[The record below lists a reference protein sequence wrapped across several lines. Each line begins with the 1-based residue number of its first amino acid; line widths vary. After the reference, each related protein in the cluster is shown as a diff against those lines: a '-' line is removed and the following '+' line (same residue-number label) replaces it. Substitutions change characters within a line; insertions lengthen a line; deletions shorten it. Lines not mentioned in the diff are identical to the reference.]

1 MSVALELPPEVSA
14 LGLLIGLLTETDGT
28 TTLQPGWFENPQP
41 YLASADQRLG
51 SLADL
56 IAAALPPATGTAS
69 PPPVFS
75 GAQWY
80 AIPDLTGNGAT
91 PFCLVA
97 PGPGTT
103 SGEIGLGVLY
113 TTTAGKLTV
122 EAYGYLPL
130 VEYTAGGAEIVTAS
144 TAHPTQLGV
153 RAVMTDGSPFVVDP
167 GQPDQVTFT
176 AMSAATSLYLNSS
189 AYGQSPLPTFFTLT
203 FEDLDGTG
211 RDDVHHS
218 MADLLEPAIDAR
230 IADVLLQ
237 ASTWLR
243 TYIGDAPI
251 TVGDILVAGHFVAV
265 DDKGNYQVSLAEIEG
280 HSAEDVVLSFVFGA
294 IEALA
299 DSDMP
304 YAAIELPG
312 GGLYFVAREN
322 GDGTT
327 DYGIR
332 LALTITATG
341 GDAASGTPGV
351 DVMLGSWLTGE
362 TDATSWVARS
372 TGKNPNTLAEP
383 GLNVYL
389 LHQGRDLT
397 DVTFAPSFAISSVG
411 VNVHGAAPGK
421 PLVDVEGVTIGGV
434 ELRAY
439 LDEHSGWTLGAA
451 ARVDDVGIPLGPNFN
466 QATGSTATNPV
477 AQNLLA
483 SGSSQSGSGPA
494 AGGDMQPV
502 NPALSLSGAWV
513 EGSPF
518 AFQLYDATGAAAEQ
532 VMLPV
537 QRSLGP
543 LTVQRLGA
551 GWVQSTHELS
561 LLLDAGVEVGALSVG
576 LTGLSVGIPVKTPG
590 DFSKYD
596 LDLQGLGIEFEAG
609 EVELSAA
616 LVKVPPSTGSTPPR
630 DYTEYDG
637 EALIKAGT
645 FEIAAIGSYAHA
657 VTNGDGY
664 TSLFVFAV
672 LDADLGG
679 PPFFYVTGVAAGFGY
694 NRQLLLPDMSSVT
707 TFPLVEAASDP
718 TKLGATK
725 NPDGSWQMPNP
736 AQALEHIDRYVPP
749 QRGAYWLTAGVRFT
763 SFDLIDSTALLAVEF
778 GNELEIALLGVSSI
792 SLPPPPAPGAGA
804 PATRFAYAELGI
816 EVKLLPSQG
825 QFSATAILTSNSFV
839 LDPACKLTGGFAFY
853 VWFGSNEHAGQFV
866 LTLGGYHPDFHP
878 PAYYPQVPRLGF
890 DWPMTGDVTVSGQAY
905 FALTPSAVMAGG
917 ALQILFA
924 SGDLKAWLTAH
935 MDALIEWAPFHYELG
950 IGISIGVSYRLHL
963 LFVTVTLSFEL
974 GADLEIWGPPTGGSV
989 HVELFVVSFTVGFGA
1004 PRQDAPGP
1012 LPWTN
1017 DDGTGFAQTLLPHS
1031 TPAPSQPQE
1040 HRAMLAAGAPAAT
1053 VAAATSQPSGVLTIR
1068 PTGGVITSFMDGPA
1082 TVYVVRPSAFTFAV
1096 TTTIPATEVDLEAPA
1111 GTPPTVVTPSASD
1124 YFVALR
1130 PMKATLSESILSV
1143 TVHDDDHQRVV
1154 AFADEFT
1161 YQPAVTGV
1169 PAAKFGKPLAD
1180 GEDPKMNELLDGRL
1194 LGVRKVTPKGPALTP
1209 AGADALSM
1217 DVDATFSYGRVD
1229 PTGAD
1234 HLPLAPGAPA
1244 PRKPPAVDTAAEFST
1259 VKSTLMNS
1267 NVVTNRGEV
1276 FAALQTLGVDAGT
1289 NGDLTGFA
1297 TDPGAYLTDDPL
1309 LYVAS

>member
-1 MSVALELPPEVSA
+1 VSVDLDFPPEVSA
-14 LGLLIGLLTETDGT
+14 LGLLIGLLTESGT
-28 TTLQPGWFENPQP
+28 TTTLNDDWFGNPEP
-41 YLASADQRLG
+41 YLASANKRLG

-69 PPPVFS
+69 PPPVFTD
-75 GAQWY
+75 AQWY
-80 AIPDLTGNGAT
+80 AIPDPTGNGTT

-97 PGPGTT
+97 PAAGST

-113 TTTAGKLTV
+113 TTTAGKLTI

-130 VEYTAGGAEIVTAS
+130 VDYTPDGAKIVTTNSAN
-144 TAHPTQLGV
+144 PTQLGV
-153 RAVMTDGSPFVVDP
+153 RAVMTDGSPFVVDS
-167 GQPDQVTFT
+167 GKPDQVTFT
-176 AMSAATSLYLNSS
+176 AMSAATDLYLNSS
-189 AYGQSPLPTFFTLT
+189 AYSQSPLPTFFTLT
-203 FEDLDGTG
+203 FEKLNGG
-211 RDDVHHS
+211 ADDVHHS
-218 MADLLEPAIDAR
+218 MADLLQPEIDAR

-237 ASTWLR
+237 ASTWLG
-243 TYIGDAPI
+243 TYIGDAPV
-251 TVGDILVAGHFVAV
+251 TVGNILVAGQFLTT
-265 DDKGNYQVSLAEIEG
+265 DDKGNYQLSLASIEG
-280 HSAEDVVLSFVFGA
+280 HSAEDIVLWFVIGA

-299 DSDMP
+299 DADVP

-322 GDGTT
+322 DDGTT

-341 GDAASGTPGV
+341 GDAASGKPGV
-351 DVMLGSWLTGE
+351 DLMLGSWLTGE

-372 TGKNPNTLAEP
+372 TGKNPDTLAEP

-389 LHQGRDLT
+389 LHQGNDPT
-397 DVTFAPSFAISSVG
+397 DVSFAPSFAISSVG

-421 PLVDVEGVTIGGV
+421 PLVNVEGVTIGGV

-439 LDEHSGWTLGAA
+439 LDEHSGWTIGAA
-451 ARVDDVGIPLGPNFN
+451 ARVDDVGIPLGPNFT
-466 QATGSTATNPV
+466 QATGSTSTNPV

-494 AGGDMQPV
+494 AGGDQQPV
-502 NPALSLSGAWV
+502 NPTLSLSGAWV
-513 EGSPF
+513 ENSPF
-518 AFQLYDATGAAAEQ
+518 VFQLYDATGAAAEQ

-561 LLLDAGVEVGALSVG
+561 LLLDAGVEVGTLSVD
-576 LTGLSVGIPVKTPG
+576 LTGLSVGIPVKAPS
-590 DFSKYD
+590 DFSQYD
-596 LDLQGLGIEFEAG
+596 LDLQGLGITFEAG

-616 LVKVPPSTGSTPPR
+616 LVKVPPTSTAG
-630 DYTEYDG
+630 YTEYDG
-637 EALIKAGT
+637 EALIKAGS
-645 FEIAAIGSYAHA
+645 FELVAIGSYAHA

-664 TSLFVFAV
+664 TSLFVFGV

-679 PPFFYVTGVAAGFGY
+679 PPFFYVTGVAAGFGF

-725 NPDGSWQMPNP
+725 NPDGSWTMPNP
-736 AQALEHIDRYVPP
+736 AQALSHIDQYVPP
-749 QRGAYWLTAGVRFT
+749 QRGAYWLSAGVRFT
-763 SFDLIDSTALLAVEF
+763 SFDLINSTALLVVEF
-778 GNELEIALLGVSSI
+778 GNELEIALLGVSAI
-792 SLPPPPAPGAGA
+792 SLPPPPAPGAEA
-804 PATRFAYAELGI
+804 PATRYAYAELGI
-816 EVKLLPSQG
+816 EIKVLPSQG
-825 QFSATAILTSNSFV
+825 EFSATAILTSNSFV

-853 VWFGSNEHAGQFV
+853 VWFGDNEHAGQFV

-878 PAYYPQVPRLGF
+878 PAYFPQVPRLGF
-890 DWPMTGDVTVSGQAY
+890 DWPMGGDVTVSGQAY

-917 ALQILFA
+917 ALEVLFD

-935 MDALIEWAPFHYELG
+935 MDALIEWAPFHYEIG

-974 GADLEIWGPPTGGSV
+974 GADLEIWGPPTGGTV
-989 HVELFVVSFTVGFGA
+989 HVELYVVSFTVGFGA
-1004 PRQDAPGP
+1004 DRQGPPGP

-1031 TPAPSQPQE
+1031 SPSSSSQPQE
-1040 HRAMLAAGAPAAT
+1040 RAMLAGAAPMAAPAT
-1053 VAAATSQPSGVLTIR
+1053 TSQPSGVFTIA

-1096 TTTIPATEVDLEAPA
+1096 TTTIPATEVDLEGPT
-1111 GTPPTVVTPSASD
+1111 GTPPTVVTPTAKD
-1124 YFVALR
+1124 YFVAIR
-1130 PMKATLSESILSV
+1130 PMKATLSKSILSV
-1143 TVHDDDHQRVV
+1143 TVNDDDHKKVV
-1154 AFADEFT
+1154 TFADDFT
-1161 YQPAVTGV
+1161 YQPTLAGV
-1169 PAAKFGKPLAD
+1169 PAAKFGQPLAD
-1180 GEDPKMNELLDGRL
+1180 DEDPKMNELLDGRL
-1194 LGVRKVTPKGPALTP
+1194 LGVKNVTPKGPTLTP

-1217 DVDATFSYGRVD
+1217 DVDTTFTYDTVD
-1229 PTGAD
+1229 QTDAD
-1234 HLPLAPGAPA
+1234 HLPLARGAMA
-1244 PRKPPAVDTAAEFST
+1244 PQKPPVVDTATEFST
-1259 VKSTLMNS
+1259 VKSTLMNA

-1276 FAALQTLGVDAGT
+1276 FGALQTLGVDAGT
-1289 NGDLTGFA
+1289 NGALSTFA
-1297 TDPGAYLTDDPL
+1297 ADPGAYLTDDPL

>member
-1 MSVALELPPEVSA
+1 VSVALELPPEVSA

-28 TTLQPGWFENPQP
+28 TTLQPSWFENPQP
-41 YLASADQRLG
+41 YFASADQRLG
-51 SLADL
+51 TLADL

-69 PPPVFS
+69 PPPVFT

-80 AIPDLTGNGAT
+80 AIPDPTGNGTT

-130 VEYTAGGAEIVTAS
+130 VDYTGNGAEIVTTS

-167 GQPDQVTFT
+167 GQSDQVTFT
-176 AMSAATSLYLNSS
+176 AMSAATDLYLNAS
-189 AYGQSPLPTFFTLT
+189 AYSQSPLPTFFTLT
-203 FEDLDGTG
+203 FEDFNGTG
-211 RDDVHHS
+211 QNDVHHS

-251 TVGDILVAGHFVAV
+251 TVGDILVAGHFLAV
-265 DDKGNYQVSLAEIEG
+265 DDKGNYQVSLANIEG
-280 HSAEDVVLSFVFGA
+280 HSAEDIVLSFVFGA

-299 DSDMP
+299 DADMP

-322 GDGTT
+322 SDGTT
-327 DYGIR
+327 DYGMR
-332 LALTITATG
+332 LALTITATD
-341 GDAASGTPGV
+341 GDAASGKPGV

-372 TGKNPNTLAEP
+372 TGKNPDTLAEP

-389 LHQGRDLT
+389 LHQGNDPT
-397 DVTFAPSFAISSVG
+397 DVSFTPSFAISSVG

-421 PLVDVEGVTIGGV
+421 ALVNVEGVTIGGV

-439 LDEHSGWTLGAA
+439 LDEHSNWTVGGA
-451 ARVDDVGIPLGPNFN
+451 ARVDNVGIPLGPNFN
-466 QATGSTATNPV
+466 QATGTTTTNPV

-494 AGGDMQPV
+494 AGGDKQPV
-502 NPALSLSGAWV
+502 NPTLSLSGAWV

-518 AFQLYDATGAAAEQ
+518 VFQLYDATGAAAEQ

-561 LLLDAGVEVGALSVG
+561 LLLDAGVEVGTLSVD
-576 LTGLSVGIPVKTPG
+576 LTGLSVGIPIKTPG

-596 LDLQGLGIEFEAG
+596 LDLQGLGITFEAG

-616 LVKVPPSTGSTPPR
+616 LVKVPPSTTSTPPR

-637 EALIKAGT
+637 EALLKAGT
-645 FEIAAIGSYAHA
+645 FEIVAIGSYAHA

-664 TSLFVFAV
+664 TSLFVFGV
-672 LDADLGG
+672 LDANLGG

-725 NPDGSWQMPNP
+725 NSDGSWTMPNP
-736 AQALEHIDRYVPP
+736 AQALEHIDQYVPP

-763 SFDLIDSTALLAVEF
+763 SFDLINSTALLVVEF
-778 GNELEIALLGVSSI
+778 GNELEIALLGLSAI
-792 SLPPPPAPGAGA
+792 SLPPPPAPGAEA
-804 PATRFAYAELGI
+804 PATRYAYAELGI
-816 EVKLLPSQG
+816 EIKLLPSQG
-825 QFSATAILTSNSFV
+825 EFSATAILTSNSFV

-890 DWPMTGDVTVSGQAY
+890 DWPMTGDVTVSGQSY

-917 ALQILFA
+917 ALEVLFA

-935 MDALIEWAPFHYELG
+935 MDALIEWAPFHYEIG

-974 GADLEIWGPPTGGSV
+974 GADLEIWGPPTGGTV
-989 HVELFVVSFTVGFGA
+989 HVELYVVSFTVGFGA
-1004 PRQDAPGP
+1004 DRQGAPDP

-1031 TPAPSQPQE
+1031 SPSSSQPQE
-1040 HRAMLAAGAPAAT
+1040 RAMLAAPAPAAST
-1053 VAAATSQPSGVLTIR
+1053 TSEPSGVFTIS

-1082 TVYVVRPSAFTFAV
+1082 TVYVVTPSAFTFAV
-1096 TTTIPATEVDLEAPA
+1096 TTTIPATEVDLEAPT
-1111 GTPPTVVTPSASD
+1111 GTPPTVVTPTAKN
-1124 YFVALR
+1124 YFVAIR
-1130 PMKATLSESILSV
+1130 PMKATLSKSVLSV
-1143 TVHDDDHQRVV
+1143 TVNDDDHQKVV
-1154 AFADEFT
+1154 TFADDFT
-1161 YQPAVTGV
+1161 YQPTLAGV
-1169 PAAKFGKPLAD
+1169 PAAKFGQPLAD
-1180 GEDPKMNELLDGRL
+1180 NEDPKMNELLDGRL
-1194 LGVRKVTPKGPALTP
+1194 LGVQNVTPKGPTLTP
-1209 AGADALSM
+1209 AGPDALSM
-1217 DVDATFSYGRVD
+1217 DVDTTFTYDTVD
-1229 PTGAD
+1229 RTDAD

-1244 PRKPPAVDTAAEFST
+1244 PQKPPVVDTATEFST
-1259 VKSTLMNS
+1259 VKSTLMNA
-1267 NVVTNRGEV
+1267 NVVTNRGDV

-1289 NGDLTGFA
+1289 DGDLTAFA
-1297 TDPGAYLTDDPL
+1297 ADPGAYLTDDPL